1 MKTITKKYK
10 VYQFYELSKKI
21 QDSLIDF
28 NVRATCANR
37 MMYSGKMPNMK
48 FIKALIPYEKKELK
62 KCTFFKDGDYAII
75 PEGG

>member
-28 NVRATCANR
+28 NIRATCANQ
-37 MMYSGKMPNMK
+37 MMYLGKMPNMK
-48 FIKALIPYEKKELK
+48 FIKALIPYEKKQLK
-62 KCTFFKDGDYAII
+62 KCAFFKNGDYAII
-75 PEGG
+75 I